1 MLSQLVIMKGR
12 VLLVLKGLVLVLFV
26 AFSGLLLSSQWLAA
40 NEVVS
45 IATVSTSATIENSTA
60 VAPLASEPK
69 RSVFT
74 SGSALA
80 IVLVVIAL
88 VAVARRESRKST
100 GH

>member
-12 VLLVLKGLVLVLFV
+12 VFLVLKGLVLVLFV

-40 NEVVS
+40 NEMAS
-45 IATVSTSATIENSTA
+45 IAAVTTSATIENSAA
-60 VAPLASEPK
+60 VTPLASEPK

-88 VAVARRESRKST
+88 VAVARRESRKSV
-100 GH
+100 GR